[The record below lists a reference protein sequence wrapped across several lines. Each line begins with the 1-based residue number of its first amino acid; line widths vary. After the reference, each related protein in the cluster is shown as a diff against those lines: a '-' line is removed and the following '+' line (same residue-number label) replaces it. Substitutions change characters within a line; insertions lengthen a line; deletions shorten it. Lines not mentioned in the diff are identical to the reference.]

1 MPMPNRT
8 PTQDRIVAFMR
19 DWKGNPVN
27 DGNSPTYQDIADG
40 LGISITTVYTAIQ
53 KLIRRGKLKINMK
66 GKLVLPG
73 GTYLVPE
80 NEQNSDN
87 GNIYQLPLP
96 LFEEK

>member
-1 MPMPNRT
+1 MPRRT

-19 DWKGNPVN
+19 DWKANPVN

-53 KLIRRGKLKINMK
+53 KLIQRGKLKQNTK

-73 GTYLVPE
+73 GMYLVPE
-80 NEQNSDN
+80 NEQSSDNSDLQ
-87 GNIYQLPLP
+87 QLRLP